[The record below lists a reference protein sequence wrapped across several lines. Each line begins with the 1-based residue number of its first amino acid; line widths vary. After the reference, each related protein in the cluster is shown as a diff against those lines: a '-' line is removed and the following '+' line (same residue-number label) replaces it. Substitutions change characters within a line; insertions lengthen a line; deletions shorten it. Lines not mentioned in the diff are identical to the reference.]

1 MRFDTERARRVAES
15 FDLKA
20 LETDFYASPFPY
32 YHALRE
38 HAPVKRMP
46 DASYLLT
53 RYADV
58 EYVYK
63 NPKLFSSDKQRE
75 FKPKY
80 GDSLLYEHHTTSP
93 VFYDESLETRVRR
106 LIAGALTPRRTIPPP
121 VAPAVL
127 QQVPGCAPA
136 SRLLRRA

>member
-1 MRFDTERARRVAES
+1 MRFDAVRARQVAES

-20 LETDFYASPFPY
+20 LSPDFYANPFPY

-46 DASYLLT
+46 DGSYLLT

-63 NPKLFSSDKQRE
+63 NPRLFSSDKHKE

-80 GDSLLYEHHTTSP
+80 SDSLLYEHHTTSL
-93 VFYDESLETRVRR
+93 VFNDPPLHARVRR
-106 LIAGALTPRRTIPPP
+106 LKIVAL
-121 VAPAVL
+121 AVL
-127 QQVPGCAPA
+127 LFASASVAMAQTCPA
-136 SRLLRRA
+136 